1 MKLIKL
7 VEVGDDLLE
16 DLTLLYPLLSIGGE
30 VVIPYEEEW
39 ELDMKEI
46 GLDYTV
52 VEI

>member
-7 VEVGDDLLE
+7 VKVDDNLVE
-16 DLTLLYPLLSIGGE
+16 DLTLLYPLLSVGGE

-39 ELDMKEI
+39 ELDMKEMK
-46 GLDYTV
+46 LDYII